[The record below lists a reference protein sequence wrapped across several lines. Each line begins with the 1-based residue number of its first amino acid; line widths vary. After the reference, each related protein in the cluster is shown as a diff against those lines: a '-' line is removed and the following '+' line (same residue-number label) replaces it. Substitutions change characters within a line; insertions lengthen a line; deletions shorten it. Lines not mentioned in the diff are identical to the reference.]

1 MAYVL
6 SPAAAIANKNSN
18 RGARD
23 IADRATPSLPNGC
36 AGPRRSRD
44 GGIQPVISTYDALAL
59 IPTD

>member
-1 MAYVL
+1 MAYAS

-36 AGPRRSRD
+36 AGREGAAARRSTSHRCLWCSGAD
-44 GGIQPVISTYDALAL
+44 SDRL
-59 IPTD
+59 